1 VIVIIQPLN
10 WSIIGLGRFGKVHA
24 ETVSEIAGVHLHS
37 ACSRNAKTLQSHASD
52 LQLANTTTDYQD
64 ILADRAVDVVSIVT
78 HWEDHFQVAID
89 ALQAGKHVLLE
100 KPMAATLEQCL
111 AIQECVRHSDG
122 KFMVGHICR
131 FDPRYALARESI
143 MAGDIGTICSIHARR
158 NLPTVAG
165 NIRLDKISPLIGD
178 GIHDLDLV
186 MWMLG
191 RRPLSVMAKNVR
203 VHDFKYAD
211 ISWAMF
217 DFSDPAARHETIAV
231 IETNWALPQ
240 NTPTVIDA
248 QMEIVGTAGQISI
261 NCGETGLKVQ
271 TLAGTKYKDTMYWPQ
286 VPDQRRTG
294 ILKSELEYFANCIH
308 HDLPINIITAE
319 EAQQAL
325 KIVLLAEKSAQSGQI
340 IPISPSE

>member
-10 WSIIGLGRFGKVHA
+10 WSIIGLGRFGKIHA

-64 ILADRAVDVVSIVT
+64 ILADRAV
-78 HWEDHFQVAID
+78 D

-325 KIVLLAEKSAQSGQI
+325 EIVLLAEKSAQSGQI

>member
-1 VIVIIQPLN
+1 MVQPLN
-10 WSIIGLGRFGKVHA
+10 WSIIGLGRFGKIHA
-24 ETVSEIAGVHLHS
+24 ETLREITGVHLHS
-37 ACSRNAKTLQSHASD
+37 ACSRNVQTLQSHASD
-52 LQLANTTTDYQD
+52 LQLTNTTIDYQD
-64 ILADRAVDVVSIVT
+64 ILTDPAVDIVSIVT

-100 KPMAATLEQCL
+100 KPMAATLEQCRE
-111 AIQECVRHSDG
+111 IQECAQHSDG

-143 MAGDIGTICSIHARR
+143 MAGDIGTICSIHACR

-165 NIRLDKISPLIGD
+165 NIRLDKISPMIGD

-203 VHDFKYAD
+203 VHDFRYPD

-217 DFSDPAARHETIAV
+217 DFSDPAMDHETIAV

-248 QMEIVGTAGQISI
+248 QMEIVGTTGQIHI
-261 NCGETGLKVQ
+261 NCSETGLQVQ
-271 TLAGTKYKDTMYWPQ
+271 TLEETKYKDTMYWPQ
-286 VPDQRRTG
+286 VNDQHRTG
-294 ILKSELEYFANCIH
+294 ILKSELEYFAKCIH
-308 HDLPINIITAE
+308 LNLPINIITAK
-319 EAQQAL
+319 EARQAME
-325 KIVLLAEKSAQSGQI
+325 IILLAEESAQRGQPLP
-340 IPISPSE
+340 IPPAE